1 MIESRNNGCGAVPE
15 VAQVHIK
22 DVNSERTTLQKDIDG
37 PQKWIWTDSR
47 RFFATLALDNY
58 EVEVNIWWPAPE
70 VNIWKWTLD
79 GPSACFGHIVVN
91 VQPVVKIVQQS

>member
-37 PQKWIWTDSR
+37 PQK
-47 RFFATLALDNY
+47 
-58 EVEVNIWWPAPE
+58 
-70 VNIWKWTLD
+70 
-79 GPSACFGHIVVN
+79 
-91 VQPVVKIVQQS
+91 